1 MINSDDENEPIIKAK
16 VIEGDSISLSP
27 NWNVDTDLTDIIAK
41 CSNILEDCGYK
52 DYALAILDGRE
63 ERTVF
68 HYAGL
73 AILHA
78 QQTQAKIKEHG
89 TEDAVYNAMRA
100 VQFQNLA
107 IMHHTDLGIDKWADR
122 KSSTGA
128 LLIGKFSGEELLEL
142 RTEMV
147 IRLRL
152 EKVMEAMIPRHC
164 AKIEGNYL
172 STGMVPK
179 NKVDK
184 MRKYLLDQG
193 LIKNS
198 TGESHEHHTP
208 SI

>member
-1 MINSDDENEPIIKAK
+1 MSDPDDENGPIIKAK
-16 VIEGDSISLSP
+16 VIEGDAISLSP
-27 NWNVDTDLTDIIAK
+27 NWTVDTDLADIIDN
-41 CSNILEDCGYK
+41 CSKILKDCGYK
-52 DYALAILDGRE
+52 DYSIAIQDGLK
-63 ERTVF
+63 ERTAF

-78 QQTQAKIKEHG
+78 EQTKIKIKQRDS
-89 TEDAVYNAMRA
+89 EDSVYNAIRA

-107 IMHHTDLGIDKWADR
+107 IMNHKDLRSDKWADR

-128 LLIGKFSGEELLEL
+128 LLTVKFSSEELLEL

-152 EKVMEAMIPRHC
+152 HNVMEAMIPRHC

-179 NKVDK
+179 SKVDK
-184 MRKYLLDQG
+184 MRKYLAEQG
-193 LIKNS
+193 LVKISK
-198 TGESHEHHTP
+198 
-208 SI
+208 

>member
-41 CSNILEDCGYK
+41 CSNILKDCGYK
-52 DYALAILDGRE
+52 DYALAIQDGRE

-73 AILHA
+73 AVLHA
-78 QQTQAKIKEHG
+78 QQTQAKIKEHD

-198 TGESHEHHTP
+198 K
-208 SI
+208 

>member
-1 MINSDDENEPIIKAK
+1 MSDSDDENEPIIKAK
-16 VIEGDSISLSP
+16 VIEGDAISLSP
-27 NWNVDTDLTDIIAK
+27 NWNVDTDLADIINK
-41 CSNILEDCGYK
+41 CSKILKDCGYK
-52 DYALAILDGRE
+52 DYALAIQDGRE

-78 QQTQAKIKEHG
+78 EQTQIKIKQQDS
-89 TEDAVYNAMRA
+89 EDAVYNAMRA

-107 IMHHTDLGIDKWADR
+107 IMHHTDLGSDKWADR

-128 LLIGKFSGEELLEL
+128 LLTGKFSSEELLEL

-152 EKVMEAMIPRHC
+152 QNVMEAMIPRHC

-179 NKVDK
+179 SKVDK
-184 MRKYLLDQG
+184 MRKYLAEQG
-193 LIKNS
+193 LVKTS
-198 TGESHEHHTP
+198 K
-208 SI
+208 